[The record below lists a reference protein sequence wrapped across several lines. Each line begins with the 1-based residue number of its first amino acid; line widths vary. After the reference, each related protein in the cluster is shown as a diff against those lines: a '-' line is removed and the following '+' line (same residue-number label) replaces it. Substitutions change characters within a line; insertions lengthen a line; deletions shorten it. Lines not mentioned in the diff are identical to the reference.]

1 MDYRQRITEEAANMF
16 RTYGIR
22 AVTMDMLAGQLGIS
36 KRTIYEIFRDKDELL
51 RGVLKFMGEKQQ
63 ELIKKVFGESE
74 NVVEAIFTLLDLMSA
89 HFRKM
94 SPAFKLDMEKY
105 HNDILK
111 VLRENDQMPYYID
124 NAEMLKRGI
133 REGVFREDIDIDV
146 TNNCIYEV
154 MKMSVDKDKIGTG
167 RLDKEVL
174 IKDFYLNY
182 LRGISTSEGLR
193 LIDFYEKNQKTNNQ
207 TDFLKDKLI

>member
-154 MKMSVDKDKIGTG
+154 MKMSVDKDRIGTG